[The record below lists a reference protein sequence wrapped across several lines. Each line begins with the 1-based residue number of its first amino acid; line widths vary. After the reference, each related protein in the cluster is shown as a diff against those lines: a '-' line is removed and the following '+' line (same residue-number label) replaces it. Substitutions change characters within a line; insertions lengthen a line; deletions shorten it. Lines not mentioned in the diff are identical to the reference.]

1 MILTELLRS
10 TARSLLRLK
19 HVEILNILIKIQK
32 LNSIAFFGWNP
43 NTQVQIPSQNSKPII
58 IFLSSEQSLYPLQL
72 FIIILVLKIGL
83 GVNAILVD
91 VIK

>member
-32 LNSIAFFGWNP
+32 LNSIVFFCRNP
-43 NTQVQIPSQNSKPII
+43 SSNPESKCIGPLIL
-58 IFLSSEQSLYPLQL
+58 FLSSDLSGYHAKQMQSLNCPL
-72 FIIILVLKIGL
+72 IIIPSYPRH
-83 GVNAILVD
+83 
-91 VIK
+91 